1 MADTGQMRFSVVI
14 PTLARP
20 EPLRETLNSVLACDP
35 PADEVIRRRRRPR
48 RNRARTWLRRTVT
61 G

>member
-20 EPLRETLNSVLACDP
+20 EPLRETLDSVLACDP
-35 PADEVIRRRRRPR
+35 PADEVIVVDADPDGIGRGRGCVVR
-48 RNRARTWLRRTVT
+48 
-61 G
+61 

>member
-20 EPLRETLNSVLACDP
+20 EPLRETLDSVLACDP
-35 PADEVIRRRRRPR
+35 PADEVIVVDADP
-48 RNRARTWLRRTVT
+48 RNRARPWLRRTVT